1 MGSYINTRTVTSDLT
16 VDTKIGFTEF
26 VEIRA
31 SFEHSSFR
39 DLSIELVSPS
49 GAVSK
54 LIEEFDTLYNSGV
67 VRLNGQIRMGSA
79 RHLGED
85 PNGVWQLRVTDR
97 VPSLEGNVSF
107 DEVAFSYWAIT
118 VYGHER
124 TPGPPT
130 LDSVTGGAATLTV
143 AWTAPSQTAGLKLT
157 AYDLRY
163 IESDA
168 PDKADAN
175 WTLIED
181 VWTDAEG
188 GNLEYV
194 ISGLTR
200 GSRYDVEVRAVN
212 EVGEGR

>member
-1 MGSYINTRTVTSDLT
+1 MTSDLT

-54 LIEEFDTLYNSGV
+54 LVEEFDTLYNSGV

-79 RHLGED
+79 RRLGED
-85 PNGVWQLRVTDR
+85 PNGVWKLRVTDR
-97 VPSLEGNVSF
+97 VPSSEVGVNLDGDLVS
-107 DEVAFSYWAIT
+107 WGIT

-130 LDSVTGGAATLTV
+130 LDSVTGGAGTLTV
-143 AWTAPSQTAGLKLT
+143 KSSSA
-157 AYDLRY
+157 LR
-163 IESDA
+163 
-168 PDKADAN
+168 KAEA
-175 WTLIED
+175 
-181 VWTDAEG
+181 
-188 GNLEYV
+188 
-194 ISGLTR
+194 
-200 GSRYDVEVRAVN
+200 AV
-212 EVGEGR
+212 GFL

>member
-1 MGSYINTRTVTSDLT
+1 MTSDLT

-54 LIEEFDTLYNSGV
+54 LVEEFDTLYNSGV

-97 VPSLEGNVSF
+97 VPSSYGGVNLDGVLVS
-107 DEVAFSYWAIT
+107 WGIT

-124 TPGPPT
+124 IMATDPFGAEALRSQATIMVTDVNEAP
-130 LDSVTGGAATLTV
+130 SVTGAASIDHPESNDTTV
-143 AWTAPSQTAGLKLT
+143 RSIFAL
-157 AYDLRY
+157 
-163 IESDA
+163 DA
-168 PDKADAN
+168 D
-175 WTLIED
+175 
-181 VWTDAEG
+181 
-188 GNLEYV
+188 
-194 ISGLTR
+194 
-200 GSRYDVEVRAVN
+200 RAVYT
-212 EVGEGR
+212 GHRR